1 MPDVERRRRC
11 TRSWSA
17 SPVPGS
23 GDVVTMQRNQNKGM
37 AALPNV
43 LRDQT
48 VPNRLRGMGLATAPA
63 VVQRG
68 SGISLGLVTTLLGVA
83 VAIAMA
89 LFLAGRGS

>member
-1 MPDVERRRRC
+1 M
-11 TRSWSA
+11 
-17 SPVPGS
+17 
-23 GDVVTMQRNQNKGM
+23 TMRNQPG

-68 SGISLGLVTTLLGVA
+68 SGISLGLVTVLLGVA
-83 VAIAMA
+83 VAVAMA
-89 LFLAGRGS
+89 LLLAGRGS